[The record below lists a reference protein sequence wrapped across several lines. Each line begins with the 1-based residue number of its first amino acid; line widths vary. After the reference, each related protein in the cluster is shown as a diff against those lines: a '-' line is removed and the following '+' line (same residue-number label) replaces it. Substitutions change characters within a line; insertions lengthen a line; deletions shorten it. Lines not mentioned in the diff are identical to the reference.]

1 MSFLLDNKK
10 IELNNMDNNNSIVC
24 NIEEMDLTKLSK
36 QELLVKCEEL
46 GITKCKSKNKSDLI
60 DLITSKMQPK
70 KKVELII
77 EDDNIIQDVNNE
89 KLLYLLEDDKTTNE
103 IITTNLENNNDKIL
117 KVGITKC
124 KSKNK
129 GDLINSKMQPKKKV
143 ELIIEDDDIIQDVN
157 NEKLSYL
164 LEDDKTSNE
173 IITTNLEN
181 NNDKILKVGTLFSG
195 IGAFEHALDRLSI
208 KHKIVFA
215 CDIDSYVK
223 KSYFENYKIQED
235 DWYDDVLKLNAT
247 KYINENI
254 DIIVGGSP
262 CQSFSFVGK
271 QKGLEDDRGNLIFEF
286 IRVVKE
292 CKPKMFIFENVK
304 GLTTHESGKTF
315 KYVLL
320 KFNELDYNISYN
332 ILKATDYGIPQS
344 RQRLFLIGI
353 NKNTNVTI
361 NFPPPKLELTLKMQD
376 LLEDNVNTQYYLQQK
391 GQEFA
396 VKDINLTKKYT
407 QINGEIALCQKKNQQ
422 FNWHGDFVFEY
433 RDIPDKYYLSDSVR
447 DYVLK
452 SGTKG
457 FNMKPEID
465 LQIAR
470 PILSSVHKM
479 HRAGVDNYVTKYG
492 KLRKLTPRECLRL
505 MGFSD
510 NFKIVVSDT
519 RMYQQAGNSIV
530 VNVLMEI
537 IKNISNLY

>member
-1 MSFLLDNKK
+1 MSFLDNKKK
-10 IELNNMDNNNSIVC
+10 IELNNMTDISSNITCV
-24 NIEEMDLTKLSK
+24 IEEMDLTKISK
-36 QELLVKCEEL
+36 MELLEKCEEL
-46 GITKCKSKNKSDLI
+46 GIK
-60 DLITSKMQPK
+60 
-70 KKVELII
+70 
-77 EDDNIIQDVNNE
+77 
-89 KLLYLLEDDKTTNE
+89 
-103 IITTNLENNNDKIL
+103 
-117 KVGITKC
+117 KC

-129 GDLINSKMQPKKKV
+129 GELIDLINTKTQNIKTQSKKV
-143 ELIIEDDDIIQDVN
+143 ELIIEDDDVIVQGTN
-157 NEKLSYL
+157 SEQPSYL
-164 LEDDKTSNE
+164 LENDKITNE
-173 IITTNLEN
+173 IIQTNLEN
-181 NNDKILKVGTLFSG
+181 SNDKILKVGTLFSG

-235 DWYDDVLKLNAT
+235 AWYDDVLKLNAT

-315 KYVLL
+315 EYVLS
-320 KFNELDYNISYN
+320 KFNELDYNISFD

-344 RQRLFLIGI
+344 RQRLFLVGI
-353 NKNTNVTI
+353 NKNTNITI

-510 NFKIVVSDT
+510 NFKIAVSDT

-530 VNVLMEI
+530 VNVLMEL
-537 IKNISNLY
+537 IKNINNLYYTV

>member
-36 QELLVKCEEL
+36 QQLLVKCEEL

-60 DLITSKMQPK
+60 DLI
-70 KKVELII
+70 
-77 EDDNIIQDVNNE
+77 
-89 KLLYLLEDDKTTNE
+89 
-103 IITTNLENNNDKIL
+103 
-117 KVGITKC
+117 
-124 KSKNK
+124 
-129 GDLINSKMQPKKKV
+129 NSKMQPKKKV
-143 ELIIEDDDIIQDVN
+143 ELIEDDDIIEVVN
-157 NEKLSYL
+157 NEKISYL
-164 LEDDKTSNE
+164 LEDDKTTNE

-208 KHKIVFA
+208 KHTIVFA

-235 DWYDDVLKLNAT
+235 AWYDDVLKLNAT
-247 KYINENI
+247 KYLNENI

-315 KYVLL
+315 EYVLS
-320 KFNELDYNISYN
+320 KFNELDYNISYD

-344 RQRLFLIGI
+344 RQRLFLVGI

-457 FNMKPEID
+457 FNMKPEVD

>member
-10 IELNNMDNNNSIVC
+10 IELEYMSDISSNITC
-24 NIEEMDLTKLSK
+24 IIEEMDLTKLSK
-36 QELLVKCEEL
+36 TELLEKCKEL
-46 GITKCKSKNKSDLI
+46 GIK
-60 DLITSKMQPK
+60 
-70 KKVELII
+70 
-77 EDDNIIQDVNNE
+77 
-89 KLLYLLEDDKTTNE
+89 
-103 IITTNLENNNDKIL
+103 
-117 KVGITKC
+117 KC

-129 GDLINSKMQPKKKV
+129 GELIDLINTKTQNIKTQTKKKV
-143 ELIIEDDDIIQDVN
+143 ELIIEDDDVIVQDTN
-157 NEKLSYL
+157 SEQTSYL
-164 LEDDKTSNE
+164 LENDKTTNE
-173 IITTNLEN
+173 IIQTNLEN
-181 NNDKILKVGTLFSG
+181 SNDKILKVGTLFSG

-235 DWYDDVLKLNAT
+235 AWYDDVLKLNAT

-254 DIIVGGSP
+254 DIMVGGSP

-292 CKPKMFIFENVK
+292 CNPKMFIFENVK

-315 KYVLL
+315 EYVLS
-320 KFNELDYNISYN
+320 KFNELDYNISFD

-344 RQRLFLIGI
+344 RQRLFLVGI
-353 NKNTNVTI
+353 NKNTNITI

-457 FNMKPEID
+457 FNMKPETD

-537 IKNISNLY
+537 IKNINKLY

>member
-1 MSFLLDNKK
+1 MTLH
-10 IELNNMDNNNSIVC
+10 
-24 NIEEMDLTKLSK
+24 KLSK
-36 QELLVKCEEL
+36 TELLTMCEEV
-46 GITKCKSKNKSDLI
+46 GITKCKYKNKSDLI
-60 DLITSKMQPK
+60 
-70 KKVELII
+70 ELLNS
-77 EDDNIIQDVNNE
+77 NIKQV
-89 KLLYLLEDDKTTNE
+89 DKT
-103 IITTNLENNNDKIL
+103 
-117 KVGITKC
+117 
-124 KSKNK
+124 
-129 GDLINSKMQPKKKV
+129 
-143 ELIIEDDDIIQDVN
+143 
-157 NEKLSYL
+157 
-164 LEDDKTSNE
+164 
-173 IITTNLEN
+173 
-181 NNDKILKVGTLFSG
+181 LKVGTLFSG

-208 KHKIVFA
+208 KHQIVFA
-215 CDIDSYVK
+215 CDNDSYVK
-223 KSYFENYKIQED
+223 KSYFENYKIQES
-235 DWYDDVLKLNAT
+235 DWYDNVLQLDAS
-247 KYINENI
+247 KYNHENI
-254 DIIVGGSP
+254 DIVVGGSP

-286 IRVVKE
+286 IRVIKE
-292 CKPKMFIFENVK
+292 CNPKMFIFENVK
-304 GLTTHESGKTF
+304 GLTTHDSGKTF
-315 KYVLL
+315 DYVLS
-320 KFNELDYNISYN
+320 KFKELNYNISYN
-332 ILKATDYGIPQS
+332 ILKAADYGIPQS

-353 NKNTNVTI
+353 NKNNSNVTI
-361 NFPPPKLELTLKMQD
+361 HFPPPKLELTLKMQD
-376 LLEDNVNTQYYLQQK
+376 LLEDNVDTQYYLQQK

-396 VKDINLTKKYT
+396 VKDSNLTKKYT

-510 NFKIVVSDT
+510 NFKIIVSDT

-537 IKNISNLY
+537 IKNIHNL

>member
-1 MSFLLDNKK
+1 MVYDSCETFGKEFRQKDDYIQHFNKTPCMVESK
-10 IELNNMDNNNSIVC
+10 VDEILEEEKLENISINIENNN
-24 NIEEMDLTKLSK
+24 EEINNTKLSRIK
-36 QELLVKCEEL
+36 LLAKCKEL
-46 GITKCKSKNKSDLI
+46 GIKKYKSKNKDELI
-60 DLITSKMQPK
+60 NLINSKIQPI
-70 KKVELII
+70 KKVELKI
-77 EDDNIIQDVNNE
+77 ED
-89 KLLYLLEDDKTTNE
+89 K
-103 IITTNLENNNDKIL
+103 
-117 KVGITKC
+117 
-124 KSKNK
+124 
-129 GDLINSKMQPKKKV
+129 
-143 ELIIEDDDIIQDVN
+143 
-157 NEKLSYL
+157 
-164 LEDDKTSNE
+164 
-173 IITTNLEN
+173 
-181 NNDKILKVGTLFSG
+181 DKILKVGTLFSG

-208 KHKIVFA
+208 KHEIVFA

-223 KSYFENYKIQED
+223 KSYFKNYKIQED
-235 DWYDDVLKLNAT
+235 VWYDDILKLNAT
-247 KYINENI
+247 KYIHENI

-292 CKPKMFIFENVK
+292 CEPKMFLFENVK
-304 GLTTHESGKTF
+304 GLTTHDSGKTF
-315 KYVLL
+315 EYVLS
-320 KFNELDYNISYN
+320 KFNELDYNISYD

-353 NKNTNVTI
+353 NKKTNITI
-361 NFPPPKLELTLKMQD
+361 NFPPPKLELLLKMQD

-391 GQEFA
+391 GQDFA
-396 VKDINLTKKYT
+396 VKDKNLIKKYT

-422 FNWHGDFVFEY
+422 FNWHGDFIFEY
-433 RDIPDKYYLSDSVR
+433 RDIPDKYYLSDSLK

-465 LQIAR
+465 LEIAR

-510 NFKIVVSDT
+510 NFKIKVSDT

-530 VNVLMEI
+530 VNILIEI
-537 IKNISNLY
+537 IKNINNLY

>member
-1 MSFLLDNKK
+1 MTLH
-10 IELNNMDNNNSIVC
+10 
-24 NIEEMDLTKLSK
+24 KLSK
-36 QELLVKCEEL
+36 TELLTMCEEV
-46 GITKCKSKNKSDLI
+46 GITKCKYKNKSDLI
-60 DLITSKMQPK
+60 
-70 KKVELII
+70 ELLNS
-77 EDDNIIQDVNNE
+77 NIKQV
-89 KLLYLLEDDKTTNE
+89 DKT
-103 IITTNLENNNDKIL
+103 
-117 KVGITKC
+117 
-124 KSKNK
+124 
-129 GDLINSKMQPKKKV
+129 
-143 ELIIEDDDIIQDVN
+143 
-157 NEKLSYL
+157 
-164 LEDDKTSNE
+164 
-173 IITTNLEN
+173 
-181 NNDKILKVGTLFSG
+181 LKVGTLFSG

-208 KHKIVFA
+208 KHQIVFA
-215 CDIDSYVK
+215 CDNDSYVK
-223 KSYFENYKIQED
+223 KSYFENYNIQES
-235 DWYDDVLKLNAT
+235 DWYDNVLQLDAS
-247 KYINENI
+247 KYNHENI
-254 DIIVGGSP
+254 DIVVGGSP

-286 IRVVKE
+286 IRVIKE
-292 CKPKMFIFENVK
+292 CNPKMFIFENVK
-304 GLTTHESGKTF
+304 GLTTHDSGKTF
-315 KYVLL
+315 DYVLS
-320 KFNELDYNISYN
+320 KFKELNYNISYN
-332 ILKATDYGIPQS
+332 ILKAADYGIPQS

-353 NKNTNVTI
+353 NKNNSNVTI
-361 NFPPPKLELTLKMQD
+361 HFPPPKLELTLKMQD
-376 LLEDNVNTQYYLQQK
+376 LLEDNVDTQYYLQQK

-396 VKDINLTKKYT
+396 VKDSNLTKKYT

-510 NFKIVVSDT
+510 NFKIIVSDT

-537 IKNISNLY
+537 IKNIHNL

>member
-10 IELNNMDNNNSIVC
+10 IELDYMSDISSNITC
-24 NIEEMDLTKLSK
+24 IIEEMELTKLSK
-36 QELLVKCEEL
+36 TELLAKCEEL
-46 GITKCKSKNKSDLI
+46 GIKKCKSKNKCELI
-60 DLITSKMQPK
+60 DLI
-70 KKVELII
+70 
-77 EDDNIIQDVNNE
+77 NNT
-89 KLLYLLEDDKTTNE
+89 KTQT
-103 IITTNLENNNDKIL
+103 
-117 KVGITKC
+117 
-124 KSKNK
+124 
-129 GDLINSKMQPKKKV
+129 KKKV
-143 ELIIEDDDIIQDVN
+143 ELIIEDDDDIFQDTN
-157 NEKLSYL
+157 SEQTSYL
-164 LEDDKTSNE
+164 FKNDKTTNE
-173 IITTNLEN
+173 IIQPNLEN
-181 NNDKILKVGTLFSG
+181 SNDKILKVGTLFSG

-292 CKPKMFIFENVK
+292 CNPKMFIFENVK

-315 KYVLL
+315 DYVLS
-320 KFNELDYNISYN
+320 KFKELDYNISYN

-344 RQRLFLIGI
+344 RQRLFLAGI

-537 IKNISNLY
+537 IKNINNLY

>member
-1 MSFLLDNKK
+1 
-10 IELNNMDNNNSIVC
+10 
-24 NIEEMDLTKLSK
+24 MDLNKLSK
-36 QELLVKCEEL
+36 QKLLEICDNL
-46 GITKCKSKNKSDLI
+46 GITKCKTKNKAE
-60 DLITSKMQPK
+60 LITLINNKEENSSQEKNQF
-70 KKVELII
+70 II
-77 EDDNIIQDVNNE
+77 EEKNEEVLNENE
-89 KLLYLLEDDKTTNE
+89 KK
-103 IITTNLENNNDKIL
+103 II
-117 KVGITKC
+117 
-124 KSKNK
+124 
-129 GDLINSKMQPKKKV
+129 
-143 ELIIEDDDIIQDVN
+143 
-157 NEKLSYL
+157 
-164 LEDDKTSNE
+164 
-173 IITTNLEN
+173 
-181 NNDKILKVGTLFSG
+181 KVGTLFSG
-195 IGAFEHALDRLSI
+195 IGAFEHALDRLGI
-208 KHKIVFA
+208 EHKIVFA
-215 CDIDSYVK
+215 CDIDAYVK
-223 KSYFENYKIQED
+223 KSYFENYKIEKEN
-235 DWYDDVLKLNAT
+235 WYDDVLKLDAS

-254 DIIVGGSP
+254 DVIIGGSP

-271 QKGLEDDRGNLIFEF
+271 QKGLDDERGNLVFEF
-286 IRVVKE
+286 MRIIKE

-315 KYVLL
+315 EYILS
-320 KFNELDYNISYN
+320 KFNELNYTIKYD

-353 NKNTNVTI
+353 NKDNSDI
-361 NFPPPKLELTLKMQD
+361 KIIFPPPKLELKLKMQD
-376 LLEDNVNTQYYLQQK
+376 LLEDNVNTQYYLQEK

-396 VKDINLTKKYT
+396 VNNKNLSKKYT

-433 RDIPDKYYLSDSVR
+433 RDIPEKYYLSETVK

-457 FNMKPEID
+457 FKSNPEID
-465 LQIAR
+465 LPIAR

-537 IKNISNLY
+537 IKNIKNLY

>member
-1 MSFLLDNKK
+1 
-10 IELNNMDNNNSIVC
+10 
-24 NIEEMDLTKLSK
+24 
-36 QELLVKCEEL
+36 
-46 GITKCKSKNKSDLI
+46 
-60 DLITSKMQPK
+60 
-70 KKVELII
+70 
-77 EDDNIIQDVNNE
+77 
-89 KLLYLLEDDKTTNE
+89 
-103 IITTNLENNNDKIL
+103 
-117 KVGITKC
+117 
-124 KSKNK
+124 
-129 GDLINSKMQPKKKV
+129 
-143 ELIIEDDDIIQDVN
+143 
-157 NEKLSYL
+157 
-164 LEDDKTSNE
+164 
-173 IITTNLEN
+173 
-181 NNDKILKVGTLFSG
+181 
-195 IGAFEHALDRLSI
+195 
-208 KHKIVFA
+208 
-215 CDIDSYVK
+215 
-223 KSYFENYKIQED
+223 
-235 DWYDDVLKLNAT
+235 
-247 KYINENI
+247 
-254 DIIVGGSP
+254 
-262 CQSFSFVGK
+262 
-271 QKGLEDDRGNLIFEF
+271 
-286 IRVVKE
+286 
-292 CKPKMFIFENVK
+292 MFIFENVK

-315 KYVLL
+315 AFILS
-320 KFNELDYNISYN
+320 KFNELDYTITYD

-353 NKNTNVTI
+353 NKNTNVAI

-510 NFKIVVSDT
+510 NFKIVVCNFLNIFFIYNFISFIFILIYLELSLFFVFKLSYID
-519 RMYQQAGNSIV
+519 
-530 VNVLMEI
+530 I
-537 IKNISNLY
+537 ILNDLFVKKSNLSK

>member
-10 IELNNMDNNNSIVC
+10 IELDYMTDISSNITC
-24 NIEEMDLTKLSK
+24 TIEEMDLTKLSK
-36 QELLVKCEEL
+36 TELLEKCEEL
-46 GITKCKSKNKSDLI
+46 GIK
-60 DLITSKMQPK
+60 
-70 KKVELII
+70 
-77 EDDNIIQDVNNE
+77 
-89 KLLYLLEDDKTTNE
+89 
-103 IITTNLENNNDKIL
+103 
-117 KVGITKC
+117 KC

-129 GDLINSKMQPKKKV
+129 GELIDLINAKTQSKKKV
-143 ELIIEDDDIIQDVN
+143 ELIIEDDDVIVQDTN
-157 NEKLSYL
+157 SEQTSYL
-164 LEDDKTSNE
+164 LENDKTTNE
-173 IITTNLEN
+173 IIQTNLEN
-181 NNDKILKVGTLFSG
+181 SNDKILKVGTLFSG

-235 DWYDDVLKLNAT
+235 AWYDDVLKLNAT

-315 KYVLL
+315 EYVLS
-320 KFNELDYNISYN
+320 KFNELDYNISFD

-344 RQRLFLIGI
+344 RQRLFLVGI
-353 NKNTNVTI
+353 NKNTNITI

-457 FNMKPEID
+457 FNMNPETD

-537 IKNISNLY
+537 IKNINNLY

>member
-1 MSFLLDNKK
+1 MVNSNTYLLFIISFILDNKK
-10 IELNNMDNNNSIVC
+10 IELNYMYDISSNITC
-24 NIEEMDLTKLSK
+24 IIEEMDLTKLSK
-36 QELLVKCEEL
+36 KELLAKYEEL
-46 GITKCKSKNKSDLI
+46 GIKKCKSKNKSELI
-60 DLITSKMQPK
+60 DLIKSNTQLK

-77 EDDNIIQDVNNE
+77 EYHDIVEDENN
-89 KLLYLLEDDKTTNE
+89 KKTSYLLKDDKTINE
-103 IITTNLENNNDKIL
+103 IITTK
-117 KVGITKC
+117 
-124 KSKNK
+124 
-129 GDLINSKMQPKKKV
+129 
-143 ELIIEDDDIIQDVN
+143 
-157 NEKLSYL
+157 
-164 LEDDKTSNE
+164 
-173 IITTNLEN
+173 LEN

-223 KSYFENYKIQED
+223 KSYFENYKILED
-235 DWYDDVLKLNAT
+235 AWYDDVLKLNAT

-286 IRVVKE
+286 IRIVKE
-292 CKPKMFIFENVK
+292 CNPKMFIFENVK

-315 KYVLL
+315 DYVLS
-320 KFNELDYNISYN
+320 KFNELHYNISYD

-344 RQRLFLIGI
+344 RQRLFLVGI

-465 LQIAR
+465 LHIAR

-537 IKNISNLY
+537 IKNINNLY

>member
-1 MSFLLDNKK
+1 MQKSGSKILNKK
-10 IELNNMDNNNSIVC
+10 LILNNNDEVNVTKKMKSSQKPKKPLIIMNDDDQDEDTTSNEIISTQTLELDKKHNIDCILGVKNIPNESLDITSNITC
-24 NIEEMDLTKLSK
+24 IIEEINLTKLSK
-36 QELLVKCEEL
+36 TELLAKCEEL
-46 GITKCKSKNKSDLI
+46 GITKCKSKNKGELI
-60 DLITSKMQPK
+60 DLINLKTTPK
-70 KKVELII
+70 KKVELIEDHNI
-77 EDDNIIQDVNNE
+77 GQGATNQITYLLKDDN
-89 KLLYLLEDDKTTNE
+89 TTNE
-103 IITTNLENNNDKIL
+103 IITN
-117 KVGITKC
+117 
-124 KSKNK
+124 
-129 GDLINSKMQPKKKV
+129 
-143 ELIIEDDDIIQDVN
+143 
-157 NEKLSYL
+157 
-164 LEDDKTSNE
+164 
-173 IITTNLEN
+173 NLEN

-223 KSYFENYKIQED
+223 KSYFENYKIHED
-235 DWYDDVLKLNAT
+235 VWYDDVLKLDAS

-286 IRVVKE
+286 IRVIKE
-292 CKPKMFIFENVK
+292 CNPKMFIFENVK

-315 KYVLL
+315 DYVLS
-320 KFNELDYNISYN
+320 KFNELDYNISYSV
-332 ILKATDYGIPQS
+332 LKATDYGIPQS

-376 LLEDNVNTQYYLQQK
+376 LLEDNVDTQYYLQQK

-537 IKNISNLY
+537 IKNINNLY

>member
-1 MSFLLDNKK
+1 MTN
-10 IELNNMDNNNSIVC
+10 INSIHS
-24 NIEEMDLTKLSK
+24 IKEMELTKLSK
-36 QELLVKCEEL
+36 TELLAKCEEL
-46 GITKCKSKNKSDLI
+46 GIK
-60 DLITSKMQPK
+60 
-70 KKVELII
+70 
-77 EDDNIIQDVNNE
+77 
-89 KLLYLLEDDKTTNE
+89 
-103 IITTNLENNNDKIL
+103 
-117 KVGITKC
+117 KC

-129 GDLINSKMQPKKKV
+129 GELIDLININKLPKKKV
-143 ELIIEDDDIIQDVN
+143 ELIIEDDDTEEHVS
-157 NEKLSYL
+157 NEKITDL
-164 LEDDKTSNE
+164 LKDDKTTNN
-173 IITTNLEN
+173 IITNNLEN
-181 NNDKILKVGTLFSG
+181 NIVFKNDKILKVGTLFSG

-215 CDIDSYVK
+215 CDNDSYVK

-235 DWYDDVLKLNAT
+235 GWYDDVLKLDAS
-247 KYINENI
+247 KYIDENI
-254 DIIVGGSP
+254 DIIIGGSP

-315 KYVLL
+315 NYVLS
-320 KFNELDYNISYN
+320 KFSELDYTISYN
-332 ILKATDYGIPQS
+332 ILKAADYGIPQS

-396 VKDINLTKKYT
+396 VKDTNLTKKYT

-433 RDIPDKYYLSDSVR
+433 RDIPDKYYLSDCVR

-470 PILSSVHKM
+470 PILSTVHKM

-537 IKNISNLY
+537 IKNINNLY

>member
-1 MSFLLDNKK
+1 
-10 IELNNMDNNNSIVC
+10 
-24 NIEEMDLTKLSK
+24 MDLNKLSK
-36 QELLVKCEEL
+36 QELLEKCA
-46 GITKCKSKNKSDLI
+46 DF
-60 DLITSKMQPK
+60 
-70 KKVELII
+70 
-77 EDDNIIQDVNNE
+77 
-89 KLLYLLEDDKTTNE
+89 
-103 IITTNLENNNDKIL
+103 
-117 KVGITKC
+117 GITKC

-129 GDLINSKMQPKKKV
+129 GELITLINNKEGNSAQEKNQF
-143 ELIIEDDDIIQDVN
+143 IIEEKNEEVLN
-157 NEKLSYL
+157 KEVLNENEK
-164 LEDDKTSNE
+164 K
-173 IITTNLEN
+173 II
-181 NNDKILKVGTLFSG
+181 KVGTLFSG
-195 IGAFEHALDRLSI
+195 IGAFEHALDRLGI
-208 KHKIVFA
+208 EHKIVFA
-215 CDIDSYVK
+215 CDIDTYVK
-223 KSYFENYKIQED
+223 KSYFENYKIEKEN
-235 DWYDDVLKLNAT
+235 WYDDVLKLDAS

-254 DIIVGGSP
+254 DVIIGGSP

-271 QKGLEDDRGNLIFEF
+271 QKGLDDERGNLVFEF
-286 IRVVKE
+286 MRIIKE

-315 KYVLL
+315 EYILS
-320 KFNELDYNISYN
+320 KFNELNYTIKYD

-353 NKNTNVTI
+353 NKDNSDIKI
-361 NFPPPKLELTLKMQD
+361 NFPPPKLELKLKMQD
-376 LLEDNVNTQYYLQQK
+376 LLEDNVNTQYYLQEK

-396 VKDINLTKKYT
+396 VNNKNLSKKYT
-407 QINGEIALCQKKNQQ
+407 QINGEIALCQKKNQK

-433 RDIPDKYYLSDSVR
+433 RDIPEKYYLSETVK

-457 FNMKPEID
+457 FKSNPEID
-465 LQIAR
+465 LPIAR

-537 IKNISNLY
+537 IKNIKNLY

>member
-1 MSFLLDNKK
+1 
-10 IELNNMDNNNSIVC
+10 MDNNNSIVC

-46 GITKCKSKNKSDLI
+46 GITKCKSKNKGDLI
-60 DLITSKMQPK
+60 
-70 KKVELII
+70 
-77 EDDNIIQDVNNE
+77 
-89 KLLYLLEDDKTTNE
+89 
-103 IITTNLENNNDKIL
+103 
-117 KVGITKC
+117 
-124 KSKNK
+124 
-129 GDLINSKMQPKKKV
+129 DLINSKMQPKKKV
-143 ELIIEDDDIIQDVN
+143 ELIIEDDDIIEVVN
-157 NEKLSYL
+157 NEKISYL
-164 LEDDKTSNE
+164 LEDDKTTNE

-235 DWYDDVLKLNAT
+235 AWYDDVLKLNAT
-247 KYINENI
+247 KYLNENI

-315 KYVLL
+315 EYVLS
-320 KFNELDYNISYN
+320 KFNELDYNISYD

-344 RQRLFLIGI
+344 RQRLFLVGI

-447 DYVLK
+447 DYVSK

-457 FNMKPEID
+457 FNMKPEVD

-530 VNVLMEI
+530 VNVFMEI

>member
-1 MSFLLDNKK
+1 
-10 IELNNMDNNNSIVC
+10 
-24 NIEEMDLTKLSK
+24 MDLTKLSK
-36 QELLVKCEEL
+36 TELLAKCEEL
-46 GITKCKSKNKSDLI
+46 GITK
-60 DLITSKMQPK
+60 
-70 KKVELII
+70 
-77 EDDNIIQDVNNE
+77 
-89 KLLYLLEDDKTTNE
+89 Y
-103 IITTNLENNNDKIL
+103 
-117 KVGITKC
+117 

-129 GDLINSKMQPKKKV
+129 GELIDLINFKINPKKNV
-143 ELIIEDDDIIQDVN
+143 ELIIEDDDHTGDYKN
-157 NEKLSYL
+157 DEKTTNLTKDYK
-164 LEDDKTSNE
+164 KTND
-173 IITTNLEN
+173 IITTNKIEN
-181 NNDKILKVGTLFSG
+181 IVLKNDKILKVGTLFSG

-208 KHKIVFA
+208 KHKIAFA
-215 CDIDSYVK
+215 CDNDSYVK
-223 KSYFENYKIQED
+223 KSYFENYKIREE
-235 DWYDDVLKLNAT
+235 DWYDDVLKLDAS
-247 KYINENI
+247 KYIDENI

-315 KYVLL
+315 DYVLS
-320 KFNELDYNISYN
+320 KFNELDYNISYD
-332 ILKATDYGIPQS
+332 ILKATEYGIPQS

-353 NKNTNVTI
+353 NKGTNVTI

-376 LLEDNVNTQYYLQQK
+376 LLEDNVDTQYYLQQK

-396 VKDINLTKKYT
+396 VKDTNLTKKYT

-537 IKNISNLY
+537 IKNINNLY

>member
-1 MSFLLDNKK
+1 MSFL
-10 IELNNMDNNNSIVC
+10 DNNKIDYISDISINITRV
-24 NIEEMDLTKLSK
+24 IEEMELTKLSK
-36 QELLVKCEEL
+36 NELLAKCEEL
-46 GITKCKSKNKSDLI
+46 GFKKYKSKNKSELI
-60 DLITSKMQPK
+60 DLINSKIET
-70 KKVELII
+70 KKVKLII
-77 EDDNIIQDVNNE
+77 EDDNIVYDTNNE
-89 KLLYLLEDDKTTNE
+89 KTINE
-103 IITTNLENNNDKIL
+103 ITATNLKND
-117 KVGITKC
+117 T
-124 KSKNK
+124 
-129 GDLINSKMQPKKKV
+129 
-143 ELIIEDDDIIQDVN
+143 
-157 NEKLSYL
+157 
-164 LEDDKTSNE
+164 
-173 IITTNLEN
+173 
-181 NNDKILKVGTLFSG
+181 DKILKVGTLFSG
-195 IGAFEHALDRLSI
+195 IGAFEHALNRLSI
-208 KHKIVFA
+208 PHKIVFA
-215 CDIDSYVK
+215 CDNDSYVK

-235 DWYDDVLKLNAT
+235 AWYDDVLKLNAT
-247 KYINENI
+247 KYINEI

-292 CKPKMFIFENVK
+292 CNPKMFIFENVK

-315 KYVLL
+315 DYVLS
-320 KFNELDYNISYN
+320 KFNELDYNISYD

-396 VKDINLTKKYT
+396 VKDINLIKKYT

-510 NFKIVVSDT
+510 NFIIVVSDT

-530 VNVLMEI
+530 VNVIMEI
-537 IKNISNLY
+537 IKNINNLY

>member
-1 MSFLLDNKK
+1 MQKSGSKILNKK
-10 IELNNMDNNNSIVC
+10 LILNNNDEVTVTKKMKSSQKPKKPLIIMNDDDDDDEDTTSNEIFSTQTLEVDKIHNMDCILGMKNMPNEPLGITSNITC
-24 NIEEMDLTKLSK
+24 IIEEMNLTKLSK
-36 QELLVKCEEL
+36 TELLAKCEEL
-46 GITKCKSKNKSDLI
+46 GITKCKSKNKGQLI
-60 DLITSKMQPK
+60 DLINLKTTPE
-70 KKVELII
+70 KKVELI
-77 EDDNIIQDVNNE
+77 EDHHIGENVNNQIT
-89 KLLYLLEDDKTTNE
+89 YLLKQDNTTNE
-103 IITTNLENNNDKIL
+103 IITN
-117 KVGITKC
+117 
-124 KSKNK
+124 
-129 GDLINSKMQPKKKV
+129 
-143 ELIIEDDDIIQDVN
+143 
-157 NEKLSYL
+157 
-164 LEDDKTSNE
+164 
-173 IITTNLEN
+173 NLEN

-223 KSYFENYKIQED
+223 KSYFENYKIQQD
-235 DWYDDVLKLNAT
+235 AWYDDVLKLDAS

-286 IRVVKE
+286 IRVIKE
-292 CKPKMFIFENVK
+292 CNPKMFIFENVK

-315 KYVLL
+315 DYVLS

-376 LLEDNVNTQYYLQQK
+376 LLEDNVDTQYYLQQK

-422 FNWHGDFVFEY
+422 FNWHGDFIFEY

-457 FNMKPEID
+457 FNMKPEIN

-510 NFKIVVSDT
+510 NFKIIVSDT

-537 IKNISNLY
+537 IKNINNLY